1 MTLFSHCSR
10 DQTSEIKVGRIGSF
24 WSPEGDSSTP
34 LSWLPEV
41 VGDLSV
47 PGLEDASVTPTSAS
61 VFTWPS
67 FLCLVLNS
75 FLL

>member
-1 MTLFSHCSR
+1 MTLFSQCSG

-47 PGLEDASVTPTSAS
+47 PGLEDASV
-61 VFTWPS
+61 FTWPS